1 MLWLTVTDTQWLVD
15 RVGEGGRVAL
25 RVTDTVPL
33 KLLTSLI
40 VRVPV
45 PKGALPEK
53 VCVTVQLRVPLPLNV
68 PPLTVGGL
76 VPMEA

>member
-1 MLWLTVTDTQWLVD
+1 M
-15 RVGEGGRVAL
+15 AL

-33 KLLTSLI
+33 KLLTSLV